1 MRGSFRSFS
10 SKEVGGRAS
19 TIVLALLLGSAAAPS
34 PPAPIRL
41 APIRLA
47 PPATE
52 VGFRAY
58 AFGMVPIDGT
68 FTRFQGQLG
77 LDAGLPGACLVDV
90 SIDTASLF
98 IADRETRDDVI
109 SPAFLDAGAYPAMI
123 YRGRC
128 AEGGVRGELT
138 LHGQTH
144 PLLLN
149 LAREDD
155 RLIATGIIRRAE
167 WGITARPIL
176 AGPTVRIRVS
186 IPAIGG
192 AALLTPGTRR

>member
-1 MRGSFRSFS
+1 MRGSFRGFS
-10 SKEVGGRAS
+10 SKRGGGRAS
-19 TIVLALLLGSAAAPS
+19 TVLLTLLLAPAAASS

-41 APIRLA
+41 V

-58 AFGMVPIDGT
+58 AFSMVPIDGT
-68 FTRFQGQLG
+68 FTRFEGQLG
-77 LDAGLPGACLVDV
+77 LDPGVPGACSVAV
-90 SIDTASLF
+90 TIGTASLF

-109 SPAFLDAGAYPAMI
+109 SPAFLDAGTYPTMI

-128 AEGGVRGELT
+128 AEGGVQGNLT

-144 PLLLN
+144 PLLLT

-155 RLIATGIIRRAE
+155 RLIATGIIRRAD
-167 WGITARPIL
+167 WGITARPVV

-186 IPAIGG
+186 IPASNG
-192 AALLTPGTRR
+192 AALLTLGTRH

>member
-1 MRGSFRSFS
+1 MRGSFRSFRS
-10 SKEVGGRAS
+10 RGGGGPAS
-19 TIVLALLLGSAAAPS
+19 TVLPAAMLAMLLLGAAAAPS
-34 PPAPIRL
+34 PP

-68 FTRFQGQLG
+68 FTRFEGQLG
-77 LDAGLPGACLVDV
+77 LDPGVPGACSVAV

-109 SPAFLDAGAYPAMI
+109 SPAFLDAGTYPTMA

-128 AEGGVRGELT
+128 AEGGVQGDLT

-144 PLLLN
+144 PLLLT

-155 RLIATGIIRRAE
+155 RLIATGIVRRAD

-192 AALLTPGTRR
+192 AALLTPGSRR